1 MRRGTYLT
9 HRLGPKGPAL
19 RLADVS
25 RRRLLDHIG
34 EFTPRAVEV
43 GKGRIRGLAFCL
55 FPSFLMPVCRGI
67 ISIEMERNDL
77 IAFATESGK

>member
-34 EFTPRAVEV
+34 EFTPRAFEV

-55 FPSFLMPVCRGI
+55 PALY
-67 ISIEMERNDL
+67 DL
-77 IAFATESGK
+77 RPCPAPCVWNSKVRSTTC